1 MNNKKLLI
9 IELNEFS
16 EDLLVYSSKVLNL
29 KNISKLLTMK
39 NSDTISK
46 NKKEHHGLDPWVEWV
61 SVHTGV
67 SHEFHKIDHLAETQ
81 YLKYPQLWEIL
92 DAEGYS
98 SGIWGVMNSS
108 RKKAN
113 NCRFFFPDPWTF
125 SEEAYPK
132 KINNFL
138 SLPRYYAKNYMSPTL
153 DKLLIKSFRLLKFIL
168 FEVNIFYLRKEIFYS
183 LRNFIKLGIFNTTE
197 KFQNSKSETY
207 QNILFSLF
215 DLFSA
220 KIFLKYKKNYNP
232 DISILFLNS
241 LAHAQHKAWDKK
253 YLSKNITF
261 TLKTIDKILGLFF
274 KEESCKDAILILNCL
289 GQKNV
294 DGEDYFIYRQINPK
308 KFIKKIGINF
318 LSLEQCMTNESHI
331 FFKNNKELE
340 IAFNLLTDAEVNGSK
355 LFHVEK
361 DKYNSKKIFYQLDY
375 FKFLESDATFT
386 IDKKSF
392 KFYDYFSILNRR
404 TGAHTPFGK
413 AYYKNINIK
422 KSLYNYEI
430 FNEVLAFFRN
440 KV

>member
-16 EDLLVYSSKVLNL
+16 EELLEYSTKVLSL
-29 KNISKLLTMK
+29 KNISKLLMLK
-39 NSDTISK
+39 NSDTLST

-67 SHEFHKIDHLAETQ
+67 SHEYHKIAHLAETQ

-92 DAEGYS
+92 DSEGFS

-108 RKKAN
+108 HNKAN
-113 NCRFFFPDPWTF
+113 NCKFFFPDPWTF

-132 KINNFL
+132 KLNNFL
-138 SLPRYYAKNYMSPTL
+138 SLPRYYAKNYMSPSL
-153 DKLLIKSFRLLKFIL
+153 DKLLIKSLRLLKFIL
-168 FEVNIFYLRKEIFYS
+168 LDVNIFYLRKEIIYA
-183 LRNFIKLGIFNTTE
+183 LINFIKLGIFSRTE
-197 KFQNSKSETY
+197 KYQNSKSETY

-220 KIFLKYKKNYNP
+220 KIFLKYKIRYDP

-253 YLSKNITF
+253 FLSKNITF

-274 KEESCKDAILILNCL
+274 NQDSSINSILILNGI

-308 KFIKKIGINF
+308 KFVKELGINY

-331 FFKNNKELE
+331 FFKNKRELE
-340 IAFNLLTDAEVNGSK
+340 IAFDLLANSEVNGSK

-361 DKYNSKKIFYQLDY
+361 DNYNTKKLFYQLDY
-375 FKFLESDATFT
+375 FKFLDKDATFT
-386 IDKKSF
+386 IDKKSL
-392 KFYDYFSILNRR
+392 KFYDFFSILNRR

-413 AYYKNINIK
+413 AYYRNINIK
-422 KSLYNYEI
+422 KSLYNFEI
-430 FNEVLAFFRN
+430 FDAVLAFFRN
-440 KV
+440 K